1 MNRGIKLFIAGEEVD
16 LQKNPDILYNYV
28 TDDLLSPATVRN
40 TYSKTVSLPSTA
52 RNRRVFGHIFQGDE
66 VDGFDASKKVEFTL
80 YPGVG
85 HNSWTVTYNNRDLY
99 TWFLRQSR

>member
-1 MNRGIKLFIAGEEVD
+1 MGGHGTWDMLLADPDRFAAAAPICGWSDPSRAPLLVDVPIWVFHGDADTQVSWKNSSNMVDAIRAAGG
-16 LQKNPDILYNYV
+16 
-28 TDDLLSPATVRN
+28 T
-40 TYSKTVSLPSTA
+40 
-52 RNRRVFGHIFQGDE
+52 
-66 VDGFDASKKVEFTL
+66 KVEFTL